1 MNHEFWYLS
10 RAAGFTGYL
19 LLFVSVG
26 LGISMGTR
34 LVERFVKRNAVFDIH
49 RFTTLLALAFT
60 IFHVYILLL
69 DGYFH
74 FNVWQLSIPFLSPYR
89 TWQTAVGVFS
99 LYALILLIASFYVRR
114 AIGYRTWRAL
124 HFLTFAMFA
133 GVALHGIVGGT
144 DTTEAWAKAI
154 YVTTGG
160 ATLSLILYRIQYHM
174 PESST
179 VRTLR
184 LASGAATV
192 IVAAVL
198 MFGTSLFDARGAAP
212 ASSALAEADP
222 AGSVAL
228 RAPSSAPAAAA
239 PSPTP
244 TPEAFPFLPSF
255 DNDFAGTYAQT
266 KDASASHLT
275 IDGTTSGDFPANVRV
290 ELTQS
295 RVVPTPDN
303 EVDEHEAN
311 DNETTEAQPKSAIT
325 VNTAQITDPVTNT
338 VLCTGQL
345 TGLDGGYMRLTCDG
359 VGPYA
364 GVHFT
369 ISSRLEAAADGT
381 FTGAL
386 SGTMRRA

>member
-1 MNHEFWYLS
+1 VNHEFWYLS

-69 DGYFH
+69 DGYFQ

-99 LYALILLIASFYVRR
+99 LYTLILLIASFYVRR

-133 GVALHGIVGGT
+133 GVALHGIVAGT

-160 ATLSLILYRIQYHM
+160 ATLALILYRIQYHM

-184 LASGAATV
+184 LASGASTV

-198 MFGTSLFDARGAAP
+198 MFGTSLFHAPGAAP
-212 ASSALAEADP
+212 SANALAEGDP
-222 AGSVAL
+222 APRAL
-228 RAPSSAPAAAA
+228 AASSAAA
-239 PSPTP
+239 PSP

-275 IDGTTSGDFPANVRV
+275 IDGTASGDFPAKVRV

-311 DNETTEAQPKSAIT
+311 DNETTEAQPRSAIT

-345 TGLDGGYMRLTCDG
+345 TSLDDGYMRLTCDG

-364 GVHFT
+364 GVRIA
-369 ISSRLEAAADGT
+369 ISSRLQAAADGT

>member
-19 LLFVSVG
+19 LLFASVA

-34 LVERFVKRNAVFDIH
+34 LVERFVKRNTVFDIH
-49 RFTTLLALAFT
+49 RFTTILALAFT
-60 IFHVYILLL
+60 IFHVYVLLL

-74 FNVWQLSIPFLSPYR
+74 FNVWQLSIPFVSPYR

-99 LYALILLIASFYVRR
+99 LYALILLITSFYVRR

-133 GVALHGIVGGT
+133 MVALHGIVAGT
-144 DTTEAWAKAI
+144 DTSQAWAKAI
-154 YVTTGG
+154 YVSTGG
-160 ATLSLILYRIQYHM
+160 ATMALILYRIQYHM
-174 PESST
+174 PESSG

-198 MFGTSLFDARGAAP
+198 MFGTSLFHASGAAP
-212 ASSALAEADP
+212 ASDALAEAN
-222 AGSVAL
+222 
-228 RAPSSAPAAAA
+228 PAAAA
-239 PSPTP
+239 VSAAPTP
-244 TPEAFPFLPSF
+244 TPEAFPFLQSF

-266 KDASASHLT
+266 KDATASHLT
-275 IDGTTSGDFPANVRV
+275 IDGTTSGDLAAKVRV
-290 ELTQS
+290 ELTQA

-303 EVDEHEAN
+303 EVNEHEAN
-311 DNETTEAQPKSAIT
+311 DNEDTEARPQSMIT
-325 VNTAQITDPVTNT
+325 LNTAEMTDPATNT

-345 TGLDGGYMRLTCDG
+345 TGLDDGFMRLTCDG

-369 ISSRLEAAADGT
+369 ISSRLQAAADGT

>member
-1 MNHEFWYLS
+1 VNHEFWYLS

-19 LLFVSVG
+19 LLFVSVA

-34 LVERFVKRNAVFDIH
+34 LVERFVKRNTVFDIH

-133 GVALHGIVGGT
+133 SVALHGIVAGT

-160 ATLSLILYRIQYHM
+160 ATIALILYRIQYHM
-174 PESST
+174 PDSST

-184 LASGAATV
+184 LASGVATV

-198 MFGTSLFDARGAAP
+198 MFGTSLFHAP
-212 ASSALAEADP
+212 GTTPSTNALAEAAP
-222 AGSVAL
+222 TGSAG
-228 RAPSSAPAAAA
+228 PGAPATPLAAA
-239 PSPTP
+239 PTP
-244 TPEAFPFLPSF
+244 TPAPFPFLQSF

-275 IDGTTSGDFPANVRV
+275 IDGTTTGDFPTKVRV

-295 RVVPTPDN
+295 RLVPTPDN

-311 DNETTEAQPKSAIT
+311 DNETTEAQPKSTIT
-325 VNTAQITDPVTNT
+325 VNTAQLMDPATNT
-338 VLCTGQL
+338 VLCKGQL
-345 TGLDGGYMRLTCDG
+345 TSLDDGYMRLTCDG

-364 GVHFT
+364 GVRIA
-369 ISSRLEAAADGT
+369 ISSRLQAAADGT